1 MDEQQVIAQLSQYRQ
16 KRARMQ
22 VLSTYSIGAGMT
34 VSRWNEDDQLQDLHR
49 RLRGMPSY
57 MYLNGYEQKLE
68 NVAHAYLTRYPAGT
82 RSQKRA
88 IPAQSIDPEEEKML
102 QQLREKIQK
111 VIEARG
117 GHRDDMDEVIERLAE
132 YQDLKAELERI
143 DTVLQALE
151 NYKPEYAR
159 LLKVHYIAEKSWIES
174 AQELKVSKDGF
185 YRLRKKAIKEYE
197 KLAN

>member
-1 MDEQQVIAQLSQYRQ
+1 MDEQQVITQLSQYRQ
-16 KRARMQ
+16 KQARMQ
-22 VLSTYSIGAGMT
+22 VLSSYSIGAGMT
-34 VSRWNEDDQLQDLHR
+34 VSRWNEDDQLQDLHS
-49 RLRGMPSY
+49 RLRSMPSY

-88 IPAQSIDPEEEKML
+88 IPAKGIDTEEEKLL

-143 DTVLQALE
+143 DTVLKAME
-151 NYKPEYAR
+151 DYKPEYAR
-159 LLKVHYIAEKSWIES
+159 LLRLHICEEQPWIKVAKQMS
-174 AQELKVSKDGF
+174 VSKTVF
-185 YRLRKKAIKEYE
+185 YRWRKSAIEEYVR
-197 KLAN
+197 LAN